1 MKCEHS
7 EHLIPL
13 YVGGD
18 LEPPEAETLR
28 QHLDAC
34 VNCRQ
39 LHEEFAA
46 SHTWLSEFAAP
57 DFEAPTYADLRASV
71 IRKIEQQEKRG
82 SWFQWL
88 LPKWNPRLMLA
99 ASAASLAIVTGLIAV
114 TYYRQQT
121 PVTGGSDTLANGGKL
136 ITPEAGSRTFR
147 PKIREEKQIKPVK
160 TTRTERPRSGEPAE
174 IPLPPEAFQNDPF
187 AAPSEEPVTTSDLA
201 EATPAEPE
209 EREMLRI
216 ELQTADPNIRIIWL
230 TPKAAPTEPNI
241 K

>member
-18 LEPPEAETLR
+18 LEPPEAESLR
-28 QHLDAC
+28 QHLETC
-34 VNCRQ
+34 VNCRL
-39 LHEEFAA
+39 LHENFAA
-46 SHTWLSEFAAP
+46 SQTWLSEFAAP
-57 DFEAPTYADLRASV
+57 DFEAPIYAGLSASV
-71 IRKIEQQEKRG
+71 IRIIEQQEKRG

-88 LPKWNPRLMLA
+88 LPKWNPRLMLT
-99 ASAASLAIVTGLIAV
+99 ASAAALAIVTGLITV

-121 PVTGGSDTLANGGKL
+121 PATSGSETLANGGKL
-136 ITPEAGSRTFR
+136 FTPAAGSRTFR
-147 PKIREEKQIKPVK
+147 PQLSEEKQIKPKMV
-160 TTRTERPRSGEPAE
+160 RTERPRFGRTVKT
-174 IPLPPEAFQNDPF
+174 PLPPEAFQNDPF

-230 TPKAAPTEPNI
+230 TPKAAPTEPNT

>member
-13 YVGGD
+13 YAGGD
-18 LEPPEAETLR
+18 LEPPEAESLR
-28 QHLDAC
+28 QHLETC

-39 LHEEFAA
+39 LHQKFAA
-46 SHTWLSEFAAP
+46 SQTWLSEFAAP
-57 DFEAPTYADLRASV
+57 DFEAPIYADLRASV

-88 LPKWNPRLMLA
+88 LPKWNPRLMLV
-99 ASAASLAIVTGLIAV
+99 ASAAALAIVTGLITV

-121 PVTGGSDTLANGGKL
+121 PLTSGGETLANGGKL
-136 ITPEAGSRTFR
+136 VTPEAGSRTFR
-147 PKIREEKQIKPVK
+147 PQLSEEKQIKPKMV
-160 TTRTERPRSGEPAE
+160 RTERPRSGRTVKT
-174 IPLPPEAFQNDPF
+174 PLPPEAFQNDPF